1 MATGILFDVICIY
14 VYNLFQ
20 NLFLYGLL
28 QNNELMLY
36 YKIIMSS
43 LIQREEEK
51 CYSLSHV

>member
-1 MATGILFDVICIY
+1 MTTGILFDVICIY

-28 QNNELMLY
+28 QNNESMLY